1 MKQMKK
7 ATVFL
12 ITFIVLST
20 TTFSQQEEKNEET
33 TKMIPALLVIDVQKE
48 YLPMMSQG
56 DQDLAIE
63 MMNWSIWVFRKFDLP
78 VIRVYHTNPEWGP
91 AEDSPG
97 FQFHD
102 SLKVLP
108 DDPMI
113 IKTYPSSFT
122 KTNLDEIL
130 KEKGIN
136 TLFLCGLSS
145 VGCVLSTYTD
155 AASHDYKAF
164 LVKDALLS
172 HKEAYTD
179 NVEEM
184 FNAMDLETIMYM
196 IEISRE

>member
-1 MKQMKK
+1 MKK
-7 ATVFL
+7 YTLLLCAFVL
-12 ITFIVLST
+12 LST
-20 TTFSQQEEKNEET
+20 IVFSQPDENET
-33 TKMIPALLVIDVQKE
+33 TNKKMNPALLIIDVQKE
-48 YLPMMSQG
+48 FLPMMSEG
-56 DQDLAIE
+56 DQEMAIE

-78 VIRVYHTNPEWGP
+78 VIRVYHTDVEWGLN
-91 AEDSPG
+91 EDSPG
-97 FQFHD
+97 FAFYD
-102 SLKVLP
+102 SLKILP

-122 KTNLDEIL
+122 KTTLDEIL

-145 VGCVLSTYTD
+145 VGCVLATYMD

-172 HKEAYTD
+172 HKEEYTN

>member
-1 MKQMKK
+1 MKK
-7 ATVFL
+7 FTLLLSAM
-12 ITFIVLST
+12 IVLST
-20 TTFSQQEEKNEET
+20 IAFSQTEEKKEGN
-33 TKMIPALLVIDVQKE
+33 TKMKPALLVIDVQKD
-48 YLPMMSQG
+48 YITMMSKS
-56 DQDLAIE
+56 DQELAIE
-63 MMNWSIWVFRKFDLP
+63 MMNWTIWVFRKFDLP
-78 VIRVYHTNPEWGP
+78 VIRVYHSDPEWGP
-91 AEDSPG
+91 SEDSPG

-102 SLKVLP
+102 SLKILP
-108 DDPMI
+108 ADPMI

-122 KTNLDEIL
+122 KTNLDEML
-130 KEKGIN
+130 QELDIN

-172 HKEAYTD
+172 HKEKYTD

-196 IEISRE
+196 IEISQE